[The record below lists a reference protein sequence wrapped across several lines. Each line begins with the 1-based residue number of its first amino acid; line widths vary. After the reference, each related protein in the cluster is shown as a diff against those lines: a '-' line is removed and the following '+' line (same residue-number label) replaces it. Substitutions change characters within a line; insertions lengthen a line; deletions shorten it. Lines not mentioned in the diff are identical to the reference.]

1 VHVKPINFQTETLPP
16 RMTPRRRVVDCDA
29 DRTCLVAREHPKSAA
44 LRSHSSSS
52 RAARSRSRR
61 RRLNSFTSM
70 GGDAGASAD
79 GVVSSNRCAFV
90 AASGTSAAPSR
101 SPRTGASIVL
111 RKPPSRAQPRC
122 SHADPG
128 PPSLAVRRLS
138 LPLAAEHTCYGKQS
152 VGPSQ
157 SRWRRQVPQCRNL
170 RCRHLMYWEGGRRQ
184 ILPDAAPVRFRTVG
198 LGRKTP
204 RRKGLRRGA
213 CNALRHRGN
222 ERAS

>member
-1 VHVKPINFQTETLPP
+1 
-16 RMTPRRRVVDCDA
+16 MTPRRRVVDCDA

-52 RAARSRSRR
+52 RAARSRSRSRR

-157 SRWRRQVPQCRNL
+157 SRRRQVPQCRNL
-170 RCRHLMYWEGGRRQ
+170 RCRHLMTGRADGGRYSRT
-184 ILPDAAPVRFRTVG
+184 LPRPLSDSGTWAQNPAPEGTQTRGLQRAA
-198 LGRKTP
+198 
-204 RRKGLRRGA
+204 
-213 CNALRHRGN
+213 
-222 ERAS
+222 ASG